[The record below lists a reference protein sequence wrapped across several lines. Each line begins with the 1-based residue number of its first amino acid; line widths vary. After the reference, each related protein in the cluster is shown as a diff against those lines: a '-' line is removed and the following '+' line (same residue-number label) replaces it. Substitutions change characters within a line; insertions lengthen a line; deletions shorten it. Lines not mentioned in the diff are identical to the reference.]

1 MTTSA
6 GKCPKCGA
14 MRVPGPECPQCGV
27 IYARAE
33 QAAYSEH
40 RPRPQQATAVA
51 NLKSAATDYSIDCTA
66 CKLDGGMEKKKV
78 PRFPFFIRL
87 IGAFIALP
95 SAFGMVVGFMAII
108 TPSKTPMEAGLG
120 IVFGGGFF
128 IFSAIGGLI
137 GWLLLMRKKA
147 LVCRRCGYMLDRA

>member
-1 MTTSA
+1 MTMSL

-14 MRVPGPECPQCGV
+14 RRVPGLECPQCGV

-40 RPRPQQATAVA
+40 RQRPQQATAVA
-51 NLKSAATDYSIDCTA
+51 NLKSASTDYSIDCTA

-95 SAFGMVVGFMAII
+95 SAFGMFVGIMTIA
-108 TPSKTPMEAGLG
+108 TPFRSAQTAGFG
-120 IVFGGGFF
+120 IVFGAGFLV
-128 IFSAIGGLI
+128 FSAIGGLI

-147 LVCRRCGYMLDRA
+147 FVCRRCGYMLDRA